1 MAPPVRALVACIG
14 VALCSGCTHKPQSL
28 GPAPESVTVGAQE
41 VEIGFA
47 GGQTRTKEKV
57 SEFRLSITPVRKAE
71 YAACEAA
78 GTCSPPNPACEAR
91 LQASGL
97 ASDAADSP
105 AACLTAKQA
114 QSYCSWVG
122 GQLPTLAQW
131 LLAGRGTVATRFS
144 WGNELPSC
152 EQLAHAHTYHLSPYG
167 ELLFPEASQCERPG
181 ATALAVG
188 QHPAG
193 ASAMGLEDVLSTGSE
208 WLQGGSGHF
217 PACADASRTCLV
229 YGRTPGSIESV
240 AHGTGGGSVDGPL
253 STEARATFR
262 CAFSAEADHE

>member
-1 MAPPVRALVACIG
+1 MAPPVWALAASVG
-14 VALCSGCTHKPQSL
+14 VVLCSGCTHKPKSS
-28 GPAPESVTVGAQE
+28 GPAPESVVVGTQE

-57 SEFRLSITPVRKAE
+57 SEFRLSVTPVRKAE
-71 YAACEAA
+71 YAACVAA
-78 GTCSPPNPACEAR
+78 GTCAPSNQACEASLR
-91 LQASGL
+91 ASGIV
-97 ASDAADSP
+97 ADAADSP
-105 AACLTAKQA
+105 AVCLTSGQA

-131 LLAGRGTVATRFS
+131 FLAGRGTVPVRFS

-152 EQLAHAHTYHLSPYG
+152 EQLAHARAYHLSPHG
-167 ELLFPEASQCERPG
+167 ELLFPGASPCEQPG

-193 ASAMGLEDVLSTGSE
+193 ASAVGIEDVLSTGSE
-208 WLQGGSGHF
+208 WLRGGSGHF
-217 PACADASRTCLV
+217 PACADSSRTCLV

-240 AHGTGGGSVDGPL
+240 AHATGGGADRAASV
-253 STEARATFR
+253 EARATFR
-262 CAFSAEADHE
+262 CAFTAEGDHD